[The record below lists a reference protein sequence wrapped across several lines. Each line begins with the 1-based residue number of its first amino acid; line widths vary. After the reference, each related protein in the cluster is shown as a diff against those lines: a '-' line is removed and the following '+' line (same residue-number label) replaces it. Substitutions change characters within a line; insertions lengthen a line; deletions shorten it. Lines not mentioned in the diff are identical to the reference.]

1 MYPEAFAPGSSRS
14 YIRRSVDASA
24 NSHHS
29 KRSDVRQISRPVE
42 AGVRIVPLIRSM
54 RDNHEGMPEIIDA
67 FKDGDQ
73 YFGVVGIEIGV
84 ERRKFR
90 FGVSQAGYLALKR
103 VLQLHP
109 FDSLPGLKHH
119 YYFAQAYWKIEDSS
133 DCGMKVRIEQGKN
146 GKQVDVRVPKDL
158 LANLRW
164 FAELKDF
171 TEAAH
176 LPEVVHSRGGEI

>member
-1 MYPEAFAPGSSRS
+1 MH
-14 YIRRSVDASA
+14 DAERGCSA
-24 NSHHS
+24 DFHHS
-29 KRSDVRQISRPVE
+29 KRSDVHQISRPAE
-42 AGVRIVPLIRSM
+42 SGVKIFPLSRSM
-54 RDNHEGMPEIIDA
+54 RDNHEAMPEIVDT

-73 YFGVVGIEIGV
+73 YFGVVGIEIGG

-90 FGVSQAGYLALKR
+90 FGVSQAGYRALKR

-109 FDSLPGLKHH
+109 FDSLPGLQHR

-146 GKQVDVRVPKDL
+146 GRQVDVRVPTDL

-176 LPEVVHSRGGEI
+176 LPEAVHSRGGEI